1 MSRIA
6 GCDRPAILHL
16 HRNLPWCDAGRLL
29 PEILPDQC
37 SVSRHR
43 PDFQHFCRGRDR
55 APQEAV
61 LGRTESWSYP
71 LRSFFGVRKWFFDQ
85 MMELSQDDL
94 GQLSASIYQSPWYR
108 MLVPS

>member
-1 MSRIA
+1 M
-6 GCDRPAILHL
+6 LHL

-61 LGRTESWSYP
+61 FGKNRVLELSITELLWRSEVVSRSDDGTES
-71 LRSFFGVRKWFFDQ
+71 R
-85 MMELSQDDL
+85 
-94 GQLSASIYQSPWYR
+94 
-108 MLVPS
+108 